1 MYTVDRWYRDIRV
14 VGYACIN
21 VFMDPK
27 QQAAPLSRNIHDYV
41 LHQVR
46 GQGTGQAVGAGGL
59 GQACMRQVMGLE
71 GQPE

>member
-46 GQGTGQAVGAGGL
+46 GQGRGQQLVL
-59 GQACMRQVMGLE
+59 RLVLC
-71 GQPE
+71 